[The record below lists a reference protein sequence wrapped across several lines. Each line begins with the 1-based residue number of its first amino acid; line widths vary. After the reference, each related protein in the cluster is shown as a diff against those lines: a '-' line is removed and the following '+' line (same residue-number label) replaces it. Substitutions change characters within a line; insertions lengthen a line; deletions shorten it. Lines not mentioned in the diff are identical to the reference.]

1 VYLVLDGTWFCELF
15 EIGGSSENC
24 AVWYAVHEF
33 GHALGVLHEHARP
46 DFSECW
52 KSRLDKF
59 SWFFQDKRSGG
70 GVAVTAYDGDS
81 VMNYCSDG
89 AGTNRGALSTN
100 DILGLQLVYGR
111 KPRGSI
117 VGRGGRCL
125 DVPGS
130 AVLAG
135 NQTILWECHGNT
147 NQRWHFVPEDGTL
160 RTALDPSFCL
170 DDASGNTQPGTPVD
184 IWFCDSRANARWS
197 IGNMAIRAH
206 GGKFVNGGSGT
217 PYATSRWP
225 R

>member
-1 VYLVLDGTWFCELF
+1 LF